1 MTWDTMVAAAI
12 VVAAVGYLVWRYAFR
27 KSGCGC
33 GCGSG
38 GTGSGSGGCS
48 GCRH

>member
-1 MTWDTMVAAAI
+1 MTWDTMV
-12 VVAAVGYLVWRYAFR
+12 VAANGVAAGGDLVWRYAFR

>member
-1 MTWDTMVAAAI
+1 MTWDTIAVVAI
-12 VVAAVGYLVWRYAFR
+12 VVAAAGYLVWRYVFR

-38 GTGSGSGGCS
+38 GTGSGSGGCG